1 MMMMVL
7 MVGDDNC
14 IVYSV
19 HGMLQ
24 IWLHNTLPRFHS
36 LKTNCVLF
44 TRLFV
49 VLFFCYYMV
58 CLTLACGYCNGLLF
72 WATEHFRVQW
82 TLFTK
87 TKIHISNQLHI
98 YEIAINRQGSKSA
111 LAEGGSYRE
120 RLWLEAP
127 VEKELAPRENS
138 GAALSLGM
146 VLFLRPL

>member
-72 WATEHFRVQW
+72 WAIEHFRVHQNEN
-82 TLFTK
+82 TYIKPT
-87 TKIHISNQLHI
+87 THIWDSNQS
-98 YEIAINRQGSKSA
+98 ARQQKCSGR
-111 LAEGGSYRE
+111 G
-120 RLWLEAP
+120 WL
-127 VEKELAPRENS
+127 VQR
-138 GAALSLGM
+138 AALIGSARRKGAGPE
-146 VLFLRPL
+146 RK